1 MGLFD
6 VKYQSFEV
14 FAFWMIYID
23 RMVGGLCE
31 LMQYSHFTPALG
43 CSREYREPELFAGD
57 GL

>member
-14 FAFWMIYID
+14 FAFGMIYID

-31 LMQYSHFTPALG
+31 LMQYSHFTA
-43 CSREYREPELFAGD
+43 
-57 GL
+57 